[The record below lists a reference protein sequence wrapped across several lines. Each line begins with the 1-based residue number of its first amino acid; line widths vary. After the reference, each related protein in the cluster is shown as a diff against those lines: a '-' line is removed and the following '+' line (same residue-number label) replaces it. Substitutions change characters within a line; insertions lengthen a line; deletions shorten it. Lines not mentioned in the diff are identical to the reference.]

1 MTIDDKIRDEKQQFD
16 INKERATLSPL
27 SSGKVDKYEYLAGGE
42 ILPSDKRR
50 MIEQCRFTYS
60 PLGNTSEKQ
69 TKTIEVK
76 AEKRTK
82 AIQDGAKK
90 TNPKH
95 TSKFK
100 ISQQFIFKDILAAEA
115 TD

>member
-1 MTIDDKIRDEKQQFD
+1 MTIDDKIRDEKQQFE
-16 INKERATLSPL
+16 INKERSTLSPL

-90 TNPKH
+90 QTLNIHQNLK
-95 TSKFK
+95 SVSNLFL
-100 ISQQFIFKDILAAEA
+100 KDILAAEA